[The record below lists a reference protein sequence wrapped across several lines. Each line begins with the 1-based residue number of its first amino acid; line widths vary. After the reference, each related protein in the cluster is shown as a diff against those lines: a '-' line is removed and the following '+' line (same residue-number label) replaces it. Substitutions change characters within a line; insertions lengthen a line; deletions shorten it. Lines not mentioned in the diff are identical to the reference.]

1 MPSRNFGSASVFPC
15 LISAVG
21 WSCRIMFIRAKPL
34 VAASFSCPYSAT
46 FVGASSATFSSKE
59 PEPQV
64 GSYTV
69 VWCVVDA
76 VAMPSTAAMTR
87 LTSAGV

>member
-1 MPSRNFGSASVFPC
+1 M
-15 LISAVG
+15 
-21 WSCRIMFIRAKPL
+21 RARPL
-34 VAASFSCPYSAT
+34 VAASFSWPYRVTS
-46 FVGASSATFSSKE
+46 VRASSATFNSSE

-69 VWCVVDA
+69 VALVVLA
-76 VAMPSTAAMTR
+76 WRMPRICAITR

>member
-1 MPSRNFGSASVFPC
+1 
-15 LISAVG
+15 
-21 WSCRIMFIRAKPL
+21 MFIRASAL
-34 VAASFSCPYSAT
+34 VDASFSCPYSVTA
-46 FVGASSATFSSKE
+46 VPASSPTFRSNE

-69 VWCVVDA
+69 VAALVFA
-76 VAMPSTAAMTR
+76 SRMPMSFAMMR